1 MRVST
6 GVDGLG
12 MLGLP
17 TTMGSFGA
25 GVWVSSGVEFTAI
38 PRPVVESTATSGPFG
53 AAKLDPSAPSPL
65 AAPSSGHLALCA
77 KAWAQDYSDGSMI
90 TVPLCSKYQGIY
102 YMVGVLSLEDLHPRT
117 TSGI

>member
-25 GVWVSSGVEFTAI
+25 GVWVSSGVEFTA
-38 PRPVVESTATSGPFG
+38 TSAPFG